1 MMLETLILLVL
12 SLVLGIG
19 SLVWARWLI
28 LGGQFQ
34 TFDGLFL
41 TLVCLVL
48 VLVFFMN
55 CLWNIR
61 SQECKKWLEGRER
74 KKPDSKTKRQAR
86 RSQLLSSL
94 PRTYIKR
101 HEA

>member
-19 SLVWARWLI
+19 SHVWAGWLI

-48 VLVFFMN
+48 ALVFFIN

-61 SQECKKWLEGRER
+61 SQEFKQWLEGRER
-74 KKPDSKTKRQAR
+74 KKPASEAKR
-86 RSQLLSSL
+86 SPSVSSL
-94 PRTYIKR
+94 PNNSMKKD
-101 HEA
+101 EG

>member
-19 SLVWARWLI
+19 SLVWAGWLI

-48 VLVFFMN
+48 ALVFFIN

-61 SQECKKWLEGRER
+61 SQEFKQWLEGRER
-74 KKPDSKTKRQAR
+74 KKPASEAKRQAG
-86 RSQLLSSL
+86 
-94 PRTYIKR
+94 
-101 HEA
+101 